1 MNLLEIIVLLVIVL
15 FVLGGF
21 RKGFVRKLAAIL
33 SLAGSIV
40 LVSLLLPYI
49 TQFLKEQTP
58 VYPYI
63 VEQCQNAVSSRIGE
77 NVAQNI
83 PDLRILPDEVQ
94 TQVIQSLPLP
104 EFLQDQLVKYNN
116 NEGYLSLGVS
126 TFQDYVINY
135 VATAILNAVS
145 FILAVLL
152 VHIAIWFVT
161 RLLDQLTHVPGIRL
175 VNRLAGGALGL
186 VQGLFVLCL
195 FFLLLSVFE
204 ATSQG
209 QAILQMVRES
219 AVLSFIYETN
229 LFMHIALRA
238 AAVFV

>member
-1 MNLLEIIVLLVIVL
+1 MNLLEIIVLVVIVL
-15 FVLGGF
+15 FVVSGF
-21 RKGFVRKLAAIL
+21 HRGFVRKLAAML

-49 TQFLKEQTP
+49 TQFLKERTP

-63 VEQCQNAVSSRIGE
+63 VEQCQSAVFSRTGQG
-77 NVAQNI
+77 AA
-83 PDLRILPDEVQ
+83 PDLRVLPDEMQ
-94 TQVIQSLPLP
+94 AQAIQSLPLP

-116 NEGYLSLGVS
+116 SEGYLNLGVS

-135 VATAILNAVS
+135 VATAVLNAVS

-152 VHIAIWFVT
+152 VHIALWFAVS
-161 RLLDQLTHVPGIRL
+161 LLDRLTHVPGIRL
-175 VNRLAGGALGL
+175 ANRLAGGALGL
-186 VQGLFVLCL
+186 LQGLFMLCL

-204 ATSQG
+204 TAPQG
-209 QAILQMVRES
+209 QAILRMVRES
-219 AVLSFIYETN
+219 AVLSFLYETN
-229 LFMHIALRA
+229 LFLHIAVRA

>member
-1 MNLLEIIVLLVIVL
+1 MNQLEIIVLLVIIL
-15 FVLGGF
+15 FALSGF
-21 RKGFVRKLAAIL
+21 RKGFVRKLTAML

-40 LVSLLLPYI
+40 LVSLLLPYL

-58 VYPYI
+58 VYPYL

-77 NVAQNI
+77 NVTQNI

-94 TQVIQSLPLP
+94 TQIIQSLPLP

-116 NEGYLSLGVS
+116 NAGYLSLGVS

-152 VHIAIWFVT
+152 VHIALWFVT
-161 RLLDQLTHVPGIRL
+161 RFLDQLARVPGIRL
-175 VNRLAGGALGL
+175 ANRLAGGALGL
-186 VQGLFVLCL
+186 VQGLLALCL

-209 QAILQMVRES
+209 QAILRMVRES
-219 AVLSFIYETN
+219 EVLSFMYETN
-229 LFMHIALRA
+229 LLLHIVLRA
-238 AAVFV
+238 AAVFA